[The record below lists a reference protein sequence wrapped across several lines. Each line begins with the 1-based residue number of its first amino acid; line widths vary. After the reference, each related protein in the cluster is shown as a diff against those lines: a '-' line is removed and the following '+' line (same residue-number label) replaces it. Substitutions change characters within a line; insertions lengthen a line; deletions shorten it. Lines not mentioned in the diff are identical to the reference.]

1 MKLAELVKELMAE
14 REILRDATLGGRC
27 PRSVQVRLAEVE
39 RRLVAASDRLH
50 GTTRELGGY
59 R

>member
-14 REILRDATLGGRC
+14 RDVLRDATLGGRT

-50 GTTRELGGY
+50 GLK
-59 R
+59 